1 MPVFNR
7 VRIVNIRYDCREI
20 KDEIFDYYGGCNAL
34 MNLANGSGKTVMVET
49 LFQPIYPNMSVG
61 KWKIIDYLTGD
72 QRPTF
77 VMIEWLLDGTREPT
91 YFMTGI
97 CLSFTKIP
105 QEDQS
110 GKALKYFTFTHTYT
124 KGNAYDIEHIPLL
137 PEKGDHAKYSTYDE
151 VWNLLKKYANT
162 HPEFSMFRKDR
173 QKDYQVHLREHHIF
187 PEEWEL
193 LKTINQEENGGGMSK
208 LFESCKTS
216 DLLFDRWILKKI
228 SDTNAEQRRTLL
240 QALTELTLP
249 MIESDEKLHE
259 KELAEELAAQLRHF
273 EEVFGNYA
281 DALDKKEQKEQY
293 LAGVL
298 LHIIHC
304 YQQKEQDKANALQ
317 TQEQCRAEEV
327 RIRLEELSEQVHR
340 IFADLSEAEQ
350 VLECLT
356 DELPALKER
365 ADNEKKKYRQMQAA
379 EYKSAR
385 IRAEHELQTAQNQLK
400 TLEQGD
406 ETDRLTN
413 LGFTLHIGY
422 QRAAQEA
429 AERLQQ
435 LQSDLQANKQ
445 QQKQLTVQKKEQE
458 KKRDSL
464 ISQKAALEQKL
475 KNFKTQFEKYRHT
488 IGTLPETDMT
498 GDLIPESVIK
508 LQNTLTTAS
517 DQARLEVQNCSQ
529 HLEQTKHALQDNHAA
544 QDELEQQLQNAQEK
558 LRSERSCMES
568 YQKQIDQIIEV
579 LRQFEIDGRYLY
591 EKEENLLRMKEKCSD
606 LQAKEDDAKRQLDR
620 TEEILAKLQNNCL
633 HTAPQFGKLLEEN
646 GIKYQTGEAYL
657 KQQERAFQQQ
667 LLAKNPLLPYCYLVS
682 DADYQKALSIPQGTF
697 ADRLCPVLR
706 RKDIDCTTQADEHSA
721 NLGDLR
727 LYSLYDHESLDPET
741 SEQYAEKLAGRRNEL
756 KAEIQRLTDALT
768 KLRNAIMTVEQFTL
782 TKQIVDAQKQAVQDA
797 EDCVNQLLYD
807 KQAKKEEADALT
819 VQQEALLG
827 AQNRAIQQE
836 KLAEERLSAFD
847 EFLKLAEE
855 AENVR
860 TALFSAEQ
868 ELQQIRSAIQSCE
881 DAFSELHDTYEDL
894 CEERAKADSEKTRVQ
909 NKMAEFAQ
917 YKDGETISGD
927 LPQLEMEYQPLYQQR
942 SQDRSDLDGRCKRA
956 QEQISYN
963 QNQLQT
969 RFHDL
974 DDAEIPSEF
983 DVLKLTA
990 LEKRADSEKEALI
1003 RHEHQCEQASKSV
1016 ERLLD
1021 DRKKTSTALAK
1032 EGLREPLSPQEIKGD
1047 YQKRREENDRMRKDA
1062 QAQEDAARKSLNILS
1077 ARKTSL
1083 EKLVDMECLQDS
1095 KITPIADEVNL
1106 DEERSAFQALKS
1118 NAQRSL
1124 KVMKNAY
1131 EKLCEHYRDSERWII
1146 EMISFIR
1153 FEDCHSYFSCY
1164 YLFDQLKEKER
1175 MLQDQIKLLQTE
1187 LSNIENNRSHIIR
1200 QIFEHAN
1207 FLFKQVRDVSTNS
1220 VITLQGKRR
1229 KMLEIPL
1236 PDTMDSQAEQRIAH
1250 LVDEVTL
1257 KLRQQIALDAQAEH
1271 KLFEAICSHYS
1282 DRMIFNAYTNLQT
1295 IQVRVLKIL
1304 QDERN
1309 SRLEH
1314 WEARYSG
1321 GERFITY
1328 FIAYSALADY
1338 TRRKANPNQNG
1349 KIRSVFLVDN
1359 PFGEASSDHL
1369 VGTLMEIT
1377 KKFNM
1382 QLICFSD
1389 LKQSSITNHFDLIY
1403 QLSMRKILYSN
1414 KSQLHT
1420 DRIINHAEVSRDS
1433 HLEFVSMKSQL
1444 SFFDD

>member
-137 PEKGDHAKYSTYDE
+137 PEKGEYAKYSTYDE

-173 QKDYQVHLREHHIF
+173 QKEYQVHLREHQIF
-187 PEEWEL
+187 PEEWDL

-249 MIESDEKLHE
+249 MIESDDKLHE
-259 KELAEELAAQLRHF
+259 KELAEDLAAQLHHF
-273 EEVFGNYA
+273 EEVFGIYA

-304 YQQKEQDKANALQ
+304 YQQKEQDKANAQQ

-350 VLECLT
+350 ELECLT
-356 DELPALKER
+356 DELPTLKER
-365 ADNEKKKYRQMQAA
+365 ASNEKKKYRQMQAA
-379 EYKSAR
+379 EYKCAR
-385 IRAEHELQTAQNQLK
+385 IRAEQELQTAQNQLK

-406 ETDRLTN
+406 ETDRLMN
-413 LGFTLHIGY
+413 LGFTLYIGY

-429 AERLQQ
+429 EEKLLQ
-435 LQSDLQANKQ
+435 LQSDLQDNKRQ
-445 QQKQLTVQKKEQE
+445 REDLTAQKEGKE

-475 KNFKTQFEKYRHT
+475 KNFKTQFEKYRRT
-488 IGTLPETDMT
+488 IGTLPETGLT
-498 GDLIPESVIK
+498 GDLIPESVMK

-517 DQARLEVQNCSQ
+517 GQAKQEVQNCLQ
-529 HLEQTKHALQDNHAA
+529 QLEQTKQALQDNRTA
-544 QDELEQQLQNAQEK
+544 QDELEQQLQDVQEK

-568 YQKQIDQIIEV
+568 YQKQIAQIIEI
-579 LRQFEIDGRYLY
+579 LRQFEIDVRYLY

-606 LQAKEDDAKRQLDR
+606 LQAKEDNAKRQLDR
-620 TEEILAKLQNNCL
+620 TEERLAKLQNNCL

-646 GIKYQTGEAYL
+646 SIKYQTGEAYL

-667 LLAKNPLLPYCYLVS
+667 LLTKNPLLPYCYLVS

-706 RKDIDCTTQADEHSA
+706 RKDIECTTQADEHSA
-721 NLGDLR
+721 NLGALC
-727 LYSLYDHESLDPET
+727 LYSLYDRESLDPET

-756 KAEIQRLTDALT
+756 KAEIQRLTDTLT
-768 KLRNAIMTVEQFTL
+768 KVRAAILNVEQFTL
-782 TKQIVDAQKQAVQDA
+782 TEQIVNAQEQAVQDA
-797 EDCVNQLLYD
+797 EACVNQLLHE
-807 KQAKKEEADALT
+807 KQAKKDEASALIG
-819 VQQEALLG
+819 QQEALQNE
-827 AQNRAIQQE
+827 QNRAIQQE
-836 KLAEERLSAFD
+836 KLAEERLSAFG

-855 AENVR
+855 AGNDR
-860 TALFSAEQ
+860 TTLFSAEQ
-868 ELQQIRSAIQSCE
+868 ALRQIRSDIQSCE
-881 DAFSELHDTYEDL
+881 DALDESHDTYEEL
-894 CEERAKADSEKTRVQ
+894 CEERAKADSEKNRVQ
-909 NKMAEFAQ
+909 SKMAEFAQ
-917 YKDGETISGD
+917 YQDGEIISGD
-927 LPQLEMEYQPLYQQR
+927 LRQLEMEYQPLYQKR
-942 SQDRSDLDGRCKRA
+942 SQDRSHLDDRCKRA

-963 QNQLQT
+963 RNQLQT

-974 DDAEIPSEF
+974 DDAEIPSQF
-983 DVLKLTA
+983 DGSKLEM
-990 LEKRADSEKEALI
+990 LERREKSANETLI
-1003 RHEHQCEQASKSV
+1003 RHEQQCEQASKSV
-1016 ERLLD
+1016 ERLRD
-1021 DRKKTSTALAK
+1021 ARQKASAALAK
-1032 EGLREPLSPQEIKGD
+1032 EGMQEPLSAQEIKGD
-1047 YQKRREENDRMRKDA
+1047 YQRRREENDRKLKDA
-1062 QAQEDAARKSLNILS
+1062 QKQENAARKSLDMLS
-1077 ARKTSL
+1077 VRKNSL
-1083 EKLVDMECLQDS
+1083 EKLVDMERMQDS

-1106 DEERSAFQALKS
+1106 DEERSTFQSLKS
-1118 NAQRSL
+1118 NAQRYL
-1124 KVMKNAY
+1124 KVMKAAY

-1153 FEDCHSYFSCY
+1153 FDDCHSYSSCY

-1175 MLQDQIKLLQTE
+1175 MLQDQIKLMQTE

-1200 QIFEHAN
+1200 QIFEHAD

-1229 KMLEIPL
+1229 KMLEVSL

-1282 DRMIFNAYTNLQT
+1282 DRMIFNAYTNLKT

-1338 TRRKANPNQNG
+1338 TRRKANSNQNG

-1420 DRIINHAEVSRDS
+1420 DRVINHAEASRDS

>member
-7 VRIVNIRYDCREI
+7 VRIVNIRYDYREI

-110 GKALKYFTFTHTYT
+110 GKTLKYFTFTHTYT

-137 PEKGDHAKYSTYDE
+137 LEKGERTKYSTYDE
-151 VWNLLKKYANT
+151 TWNLLKKYANT

-173 QKDYQVHLREHHIF
+173 QKEYQVHLREHQIF
-187 PEEWEL
+187 PEEWDL

-208 LFESCKTS
+208 LFESCKSS
-216 DLLFDRWILKKI
+216 DFLFDRWILKKI

-249 MIESDEKLHE
+249 MIESDEKLRE

-273 EEVFGNYA
+273 EEEFGIYA
-281 DALDKKEQKEQY
+281 DVLDKKEQKEQY

-304 YQQKEQDKANALQ
+304 YQQKELDKANAQQ

-340 IFADLSEAEQ
+340 IFVELSEAEQ
-350 VLECLT
+350 ELERLT
-356 DELPALKER
+356 DELPTLKER
-365 ADNEKKKYRQMQAA
+365 ASNEKKKYRQMQAA
-379 EYKSAR
+379 EYKCAR
-385 IRAEHELQTAQNQLK
+385 IRAEQELQTAQNQLK

-406 ETDRLTN
+406 ETDRLMN

-429 AERLQQ
+429 EEKLLQ
-435 LQSDLQANKQ
+435 LQSDLQDNKRQ
-445 QQKQLTVQKKEQE
+445 REQLTAQKEEKE

-475 KNFKTQFEKYRHT
+475 KNFKTQFEKYRRT
-488 IGTLPETDMT
+488 IGTLPETGLT
-498 GDLIPESVIK
+498 GDLIPESVMK

-517 DQARLEVQNCSQ
+517 GQAKQEVQKCLQ
-529 HLEQTKHALQDNHAA
+529 QLEQTKQALQDNRTT
-544 QDELEQQLQNAQEK
+544 QDELEQQLQDVQEK
-558 LRSERSCMES
+558 LRSEQSCMES
-568 YQKQIDQIIEV
+568 YQTQIAKIIEI
-579 LRQFEIDGRYLY
+579 LRQFEIDARYLY

-606 LQAKEDDAKRQLDR
+606 LQAKEDNAKRQLDR

-646 GIKYQTGEAYL
+646 SIKYQTGEAYL

-667 LLAKNPLLPYCYLVS
+667 LLTKNPLLPYCYLVS

-706 RKDIDCTTQADEHSA
+706 RKDIECTTQADEHSA
-721 NLGDLR
+721 NLGAMC
-727 LYSLYDHESLDPET
+727 LYSLYDRESLDPET
-741 SEQYAEKLAGRRNEL
+741 SEQYAEKLAEHRNEL
-756 KAEIQRLTDALT
+756 KAEIQRLTDTLT
-768 KLRNAIMTVEQFTL
+768 KVRAAILNVEQFTL
-782 TKQIVDAQKQAVQDA
+782 TQQTVNAQEQAVRDVTA
-797 EDCVNQLLYD
+797 CVNQLLHE
-807 KQAKKEEADALT
+807 KQAKKEEAAALIE
-819 VQQEALLG
+819 QQEALQD

-836 KLAEERLSAFD
+836 KLTEERLSAFG

-855 AENVR
+855 AGNDR
-860 TALFSAEQ
+860 TTLFSVEQ
-868 ELQQIRSAIQSCE
+868 ALRQIRSDIQRCE
-881 DAFSELHDTYEDL
+881 DALNESHDTYEEL
-894 CEERAKADSEKTRVQ
+894 CEERAKADSEKNRVQ
-909 NKMAEFAQ
+909 SKMAEFAQ
-917 YKDGETISGD
+917 YQDGEIISGD
-927 LPQLEMEYQPLYQQR
+927 LCQLEMEYQPLYQKR
-942 SQDRSDLDGRCKRA
+942 SQDRGHLDDRCKQA

-963 QNQLQT
+963 RNQLQT

-974 DDAEIPSEF
+974 DDAEIPSQF
-983 DVLKLTA
+983 DGSKLELLA
-990 LEKRADSEKEALI
+990 KREISANKTLS
-1003 RHEHQCEQASKSV
+1003 RHELQCEQASKSV
-1016 ERLLD
+1016 ERLRD
-1021 DRKKTSTALAK
+1021 DRQKASAALAK
-1032 EGLREPLSPQEIKGD
+1032 EGMQEPLSVQEIKGD
-1047 YQKRREENDRMRKDA
+1047 YQRRREENNRKLKDA
-1062 QAQEDAARKSLNILS
+1062 QKQENVARKSLNMLS
-1077 ARKTSL
+1077 ERKNSL
-1083 EKLVDMECLQDS
+1083 EKLIDIERMQDS

-1106 DEERSAFQALKS
+1106 DEERSKFQELKS
-1118 NAQRSL
+1118 NVQRSL
-1124 KVMKNAY
+1124 KEMKAAY

-1153 FEDCHSYFSCY
+1153 FDDCHSYSSCY

-1175 MLQDQIKLLQTE
+1175 MLQDQIKLMQTE

-1200 QIFEHAN
+1200 QIFEHAD

-1229 KMLEIPL
+1229 KMLEVSL
-1236 PDTMDSQAEQRIAH
+1236 PDTIDSQAEQRIAH

-1257 KLRQQIALDAQAEH
+1257 KLRQQITLDAQAEH

-1282 DRMIFNAYTNLQT
+1282 DRMIFNAYTNLKT

-1304 QDERN
+1304 EDERN

-1420 DRIINHAEVSRDS
+1420 DRVINHAETSRDS

>member
-20 KDEIFDYYGGCNAL
+20 KDELFDYYGGCNAL

-72 QRPTF
+72 QHPTF
-77 VMIEWLLDGTREPT
+77 VMIEWLLDNTREPT
-91 YFMTGI
+91 YFLTGI

-105 QEDQS
+105 QVDQS
-110 GKALKYFTFTHTYT
+110 GKVLKYFTFTHTYT

-137 PEKGDHAKYSTYDE
+137 PEKEEHAKYLTYDE
-151 VWNLLKKYANT
+151 VWNVLKKYAGT
-162 HPEFSMFRKDR
+162 HTDFSLFRKDR
-173 QKDYQVHLREHHIF
+173 QKEYQEHLREHQIF

-208 LFESCKTS
+208 LFEACKTS
-216 DLLFDRWILKKI
+216 DLLFERWILKKI
-228 SDTNAEQRRTLL
+228 SDTNAEQRKTLM

-259 KELAEELAAQLRHF
+259 KELAEELAAQLHHF

-281 DALDKKEQKEQY
+281 DSLDRKEQKEHY

-298 LHIIHC
+298 LHIMCC
-304 YQQKEQDKANALQ
+304 YQQKEQDKTNAQ
-317 TQEQCRAEEV
+317 QIQEQCRAEEV
-327 RIRLEELSEQVHR
+327 HIRLEELSEQVHR
-340 IFADLSEAEQ
+340 IFADLSEAKQ
-350 VLECLT
+350 TLECLT
-356 DELPALKER
+356 AALPALKER
-365 ADNEKKKYRQMQAA
+365 ANSERKKYRQMQAA
-379 EYKSAR
+379 EYKAGR
-385 IRAEHELQTAQNQLK
+385 IRAEYELQTAQNLLK
-400 TLEQGD
+400 TLEHGD
-406 ETDRLTN
+406 KTERLMN
-413 LGFTLHIGY
+413 LGFSLHTGY
-422 QRAAQEA
+422 QRAVQETE
-429 AERLQQ
+429 ERLRQ
-435 LQSDLQANKQ
+435 LQSDLHTNKQ
-445 QQKQLTVQKKEQE
+445 QEGQITAQKKERE
-458 KKRDSL
+458 KKRESL
-464 ISQKAALEQKL
+464 ISQKGKLEQRL
-475 KNFKTQFEKYRHT
+475 KDFKKQSEKFQQT
-488 IGTLPETDMT
+488 IGTLPETDMM
-498 GDLIPESVIK
+498 GDLVPESVTK

-517 DQARLEVQNCSQ
+517 EIARQKVQNCLQ
-529 HLEQTKHALQDNHAA
+529 QLQQTKQALQDNLAE
-544 QDELEQQLQNAQEK
+544 QDVLEQQLQNGQEN
-558 LRSERSCMES
+558 LRSERSCMEN
-568 YQKQIDQIIEV
+568 YQKQIAQIIEV
-579 LRQFEIDGRYLY
+579 LRQFEIDSRYLY

-620 TEEILAKLQNNCL
+620 TEEIIEKLQNNSL
-633 HTAPQFGKLLEEN
+633 HTAPEFGKLLEKN
-646 GIKYQTGEAYL
+646 GIKYQTGESYL

-682 DADYQKALSIPQGTF
+682 DADYQKVLSIPQGAF

-706 RKDIDCTTQADEHSA
+706 RKDIECTSQADEHSA

-727 LYSLYDHESLDPET
+727 LYSLYDRESMDPET
-741 SEQYAEKLAGRRNEL
+741 CEQYAEKLAENKRKL
-756 KAEIQRLTDALT
+756 KADIQKLADALS
-768 KLRNAIMTVEQFTL
+768 KVRNAILTMEQFTL
-782 TKQIVDAQKQAVQDA
+782 TKQIVTAQEQAVQNA
-797 EDCVNQLLYD
+797 EACVNQLLHD
-807 KQAKKEEADALT
+807 KQAKKEEANALI
-819 VQQEALLG
+819 
-827 AQNRAIQQE
+827 IQQE
-836 KLAEERLSAFD
+836 TLQDVHNHAIHQERQAKERLSAFS
-847 EFLKLAEE
+847 EFIMLAEE
-855 AENVR
+855 AVNVR
-860 TALFSAEQ
+860 ATLFSAEQ
-868 ELQQIRSAIQSCE
+868 ELWQIKSAIESYE
-881 DAFSELHDTYEDL
+881 DALSELHEAYQEL
-894 CEERAKADSEKTRVQ
+894 CEERAKADSEKIRLQ
-909 NKMAEFAQ
+909 NKTAEFAQ
-917 YKDGETISGD
+917 YKDGETISGH
-927 LPQLEMEYQPLYQQR
+927 LSQLEMEYQPLYQKR
-942 SQDRSDLDGRCKRA
+942 SQDRRDLDDRCKRA

-963 QNQLQT
+963 RNQLQT

-983 DVLKLTA
+983 DMLKLTA
-990 LEKRADSEKEALI
+990 LEKRADREKEVLI
-1003 RHEHQCEQASKSV
+1003 RHEQQCEQASQSV
-1016 ERLLD
+1016 ERLRD
-1021 DRKKTSTALAK
+1021 DQQKASTALKK
-1032 EGLREPLSPQEIKGD
+1032 EGLQEPLSPQEIKGD
-1047 YQKRREENDRMRKDA
+1047 YQRRRKDNDRKRKDA
-1062 QAQEDAARKSLNILS
+1062 QKQESTARKSLDILS
-1077 ARKTSL
+1077 ARKNTL
-1083 EKLVDMECLQDS
+1083 EKLVDMEYLQGS
-1095 KITPIADEVNL
+1095 KITPITDEVNL
-1106 DEERSAFQALKS
+1106 DEERRIFQTLKF
-1118 NAQRSL
+1118 NVQHSL
-1124 KVMKNAY
+1124 KVMKAAY
-1131 EKLCEHYRDSERWII
+1131 EALNKRYQDSERWII

-1153 FEDCHSYFSCY
+1153 FEDCHSYSSCY

-1187 LSNIENNRSHIIR
+1187 LSSIENNRSHIIR
-1200 QIFEHAN
+1200 QIYEHAD
-1207 FLFKQVRDVSTNS
+1207 FLFKQVRDISTNS
-1220 VITLQGKRR
+1220 VVTLQGKRR

-1236 PDTMDSQAEQRIAH
+1236 PDTMDSQAEQRISH

-1257 KLRQQIALDAQAEH
+1257 KLRQQITLDAQTKN

-1338 TRRKANPNQNG
+1338 TRRKANPNQSG

-1382 QLICFSD
+1382 QLLCFSD

-1420 DRIINHAEVSRDS
+1420 DHVINHAEASRDS